1 MDPSRIRN
9 VAIIAH
15 VDHGKTTLVDRLL
28 YTSGMFRTEELDRLA
43 GGQHGLIFDSNPLER
58 ERGITI
64 LSKNC
69 AITCEISGEP
79 HKINI
84 IDTPGHADF
93 GGEVERVLSMADGA
107 ILLVDAFEG
116 PMPQTRFVVEK
127 ALGHGL
133 CPLVVINKADRL
145 EARPDAVLDE
155 IFDLLVSLDAG
166 DNALDFP
173 VLYASGRDGWV
184 SREPGGDRLGLEFLL
199 EQLVEHVPPPRV
211 RPEEPLQL
219 RVTTLDH
226 SDFVGRIA
234 VGKVEGGQIE
244 AGKPVRVIAPDGT
257 ESDERIGELHVF
269 NRLDR
274 EQVKRVESGEIC
286 AIVGIPDIDI
296 GATIT
301 DPNNPRRLKPL
312 LVDEPTLHMT
322 FRVNDGPLAGKEG
335 EFVTTRQSGDRL
347 KKELER
353 NVALRVEP
361 GERPEEYNV
370 SGRGLMH
377 LGILLETMRR
387 EGFELT
393 VGMPRVVEKSISGQR
408 HEPYERLVVEC
419 PIDCQGPV
427 MALVGERKAEL
438 QDMGA
443 KTGASSYLHLQFRI
457 PARGLIGLRNKI
469 LTATQGRAITHHT
482 FLEYAPYAGDLPRR
496 TNGALVSM
504 ENGAATS
511 YALDAL
517 YDRAVFFIE
526 PGDTVYEGLIL
537 GEHARDND
545 LQVNVV
551 RAKKLSNVRA
561 AGKDDATVVRPVRR
575 LTLEGALE
583 WIGPDEL
590 VEVTPQSIRV
600 RKRVLSEVKR
610 RQEARR
616 AKS

>member
-1 MDPSRIRN
+1 
-9 VAIIAH
+9 
-15 VDHGKTTLVDRLL
+15 
-28 YTSGMFRTEELDRLA
+28 
-43 GGQHGLIFDSNPLER
+43 
-58 ERGITI
+58 
-64 LSKNC
+64 
-69 AITCEISGEP
+69 
-79 HKINI
+79 
-84 IDTPGHADF
+84 
-93 GGEVERVLSMADGA
+93 
-107 ILLVDAFEG
+107 
-116 PMPQTRFVVEK
+116 
-127 ALGHGL
+127 
-133 CPLVVINKADRL
+133 
-145 EARPDAVLDE
+145 
-155 IFDLLVSLDAG
+155 
-166 DNALDFP
+166 
-173 VLYASGRDGWV
+173 
-184 SREPGGDRLGLEFLL
+184 
-199 EQLVEHVPPPRV
+199 
-211 RPEEPLQL
+211 
-219 RVTTLDH
+219 
-226 SDFVGRIA
+226 
-234 VGKVEGGQIE
+234 
-244 AGKPVRVIAPDGT
+244 
-257 ESDERIGELHVF
+257 
-269 NRLDR
+269 
-274 EQVKRVESGEIC
+274 
-286 AIVGIPDIDI
+286 
-296 GATIT
+296 
-301 DPNNPRRLKPL
+301 
-312 LVDEPTLHMT
+312 
-322 FRVNDGPLAGKEG
+322 
-335 EFVTTRQSGDRL
+335 
-347 KKELER
+347 
-353 NVALRVEP
+353 
-361 GERPEEYNV
+361 
-370 SGRGLMH
+370 
-377 LGILLETMRR
+377 
-387 EGFELT
+387 
-393 VGMPRVVEKSISGQR
+393 
-408 HEPYERLVVEC
+408 
-419 PIDCQGPV
+419 

-517 YDRAVFFIE
+517 YDRGVFFIE

>member
-1 MDPSRIRN
+1 MDPSLIRN

-28 YTSGMFRTEELDRLA
+28 YTSGMFRDEDLDRLA
-43 GGQHGLIFDSNPLER
+43 GGQHGLILDSNPLER

-69 AITCEISGEP
+69 SVEWALAGTT

-116 PMPQTRFVVEK
+116 PMPQTRFVLEK

-133 CPLVVINKADRL
+133 RPLVVINKADRPD
-145 EARPDAVLDE
+145 ARPDEVLTE
-155 IFDLLVSLDAG
+155 VFDLLVHLEAD
-166 DNALDFP
+166 DDTLDFP

-184 SREPGGDRLGLEFLL
+184 SEGPHGDRVGLELLL
-199 EQLVEHVPPPRV
+199 EKIIAYVPPPRV
-211 RPEEPLQL
+211 RPDEPLQM

-234 VGKVEGGQIE
+234 IGKVEGGRIE
-244 AGKPVRVIAPDGT
+244 SGRTVRVIAPDGT
-257 ESDERIGELHVF
+257 PSDERIGELLLFEGLGRKKV
-269 NRLDR
+269 
-274 EQVKRVESGEIC
+274 QSVESGDIC
-286 AIVGIPDIDI
+286 AVIGIPSIDI

-301 DPNNPRRLKPL
+301 DRDDPRRLTPI

-322 FRVNDGPLAGKEG
+322 FRVNDGPMAGREG
-335 EFVTTRQSGDRL
+335 DYVTTRQIGDRL
-347 KKELER
+347 RKELER
-353 NVALRVEP
+353 NVALRVET

-387 EGFELT
+387 EGFELS
-393 VGMPRVVEKSISGQR
+393 VGMPRVVERRVAGHR
-408 HEPYERLVVEC
+408 LEPFEQLVIEC
-419 PIDCQGPV
+419 PAECQGSV
-427 MALVGERKAEL
+427 MSLIGERRAEM
-438 QDMGA
+438 QSMDKKPGA
-443 KTGASSYLHLQFRI
+443 TGYLHMAFRI
-457 PARGLIGLRNKI
+457 PARGLIGLRNRI
-469 LTATQGRAITHHT
+469 LTATQGRAVTHHS
-482 FLEYAPYAGDLPRR
+482 FLEYSAYAGELPRR
-496 TNGALVSM
+496 VNGALISI
-504 ENGAATS
+504 EAGQATG

-517 YDRAVFFIE
+517 YDRGIFFIE
-526 PGDTVYEGLIL
+526 PGSPVYEGMVV
-537 GEHARDND
+537 GEHARNND
-545 LQVNVV
+545 LNINVV
-551 RAKKLSNVRA
+551 RTKKLRNVRA

-575 LTLEGALE
+575 LTLEAALE

-590 VEVTPQSIRV
+590 VEVTPKSIRV
-600 RKRVLSEVKR
+600 RKRILTEADRR
-610 RQEARR
+610 RQGRQVPR
-616 AKS
+616 